1 MVELKVHTSIDAQ
14 TVMESDNVEL
24 FINNE
29 IKEALI
35 QKIMV
40 ALDDMAYVDM
50 NYVDSADGF
59 NIKAEL
65 VLCTMKDVETNAQL
79 QAQLMAE
86 YGLEEDQILEV
97 LKLGID
103 DKSGF

>member
-1 MVELKVHTSIDAQ
+1 MVELNIYTSIDAK
-14 TVMESDNVEL
+14 TVMETDNVEL

-50 NYVDSADGF
+50 NYIDSEEMF
-59 NIKAEL
+59 NVKAEL

-79 QAQLMAE
+79 QAQLMAS